1 MYLYEKL
8 QRFVLKTFE
17 LTFLELLYLGIPVS
31 VITIIGTLAGLN
43 VSPMWPMLV
52 VFIGMVWFLSYI
64 AMWALSDVWTIPIQ
78 EDSKYETVKKLY
90 PR

>member
-1 MYLYEKL
+1 M
-8 QRFVLKTFE
+8 LKTFE

-43 VSPMWPMLV
+43 VSPMWILLV
-52 VFIGMVWFLSYI
+52 IFIGCIWTLSYI

-78 EDSKYETVKKLY
+78 EDSKYETVKKFY

>member
-1 MYLYEKL
+1 MYEKL

-43 VSPMWPMLV
+43 VSPMWPLLV
-52 VFIGMVWFLSYI
+52 VFIGMVWILSYI
-64 AMWALSDVWTIPIQ
+64 AMWILTDVWTIPIQ
-78 EDSKYETVKKLY
+78 EESKYEVVKKVY
-90 PR
+90 PPR